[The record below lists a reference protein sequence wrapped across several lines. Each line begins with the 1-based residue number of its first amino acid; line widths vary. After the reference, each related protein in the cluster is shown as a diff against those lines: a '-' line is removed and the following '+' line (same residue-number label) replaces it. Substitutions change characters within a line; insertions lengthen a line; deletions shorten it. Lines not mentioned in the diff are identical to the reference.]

1 MALFLNQP
9 AASVVAKL
17 LNGENTTRVT
27 GEIFDIYH
35 KNLINNKRFV
45 IFLNEHLQTS
55 TIMQHRQL
63 PLLHNNL
70 DLLPLLSNGCDLWAD
85 VPISQRLQQ
94 LRDIYLQHYSA
105 MSSNT

>member
-1 MALFLNQP
+1 
-9 AASVVAKL
+9 
-17 LNGENTTRVT
+17 
-27 GEIFDIYH
+27 
-35 KNLINNKRFV
+35 
-45 IFLNEHLQTS
+45 
-55 TIMQHRQL
+55 MQQRQL

-105 MSSNT
+105 MSSNTQFTERGVKESEYVSLGWRNGTNWSVLAIARGNTLKEALKRGQGDSATARCWCTIS